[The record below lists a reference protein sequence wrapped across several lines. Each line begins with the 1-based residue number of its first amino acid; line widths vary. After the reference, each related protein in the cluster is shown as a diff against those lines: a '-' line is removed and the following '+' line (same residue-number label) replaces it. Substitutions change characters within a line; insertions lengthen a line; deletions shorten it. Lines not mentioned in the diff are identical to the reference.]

1 MNIYKRTTP
10 KWFIIRFLIFKII
23 ILALS
28 FGQSDY
34 LNNFDPDSLRFK
46 VLETKRCDQPPI
58 IDGNLNDPVWEFSEP
73 VNEFFQIAPK
83 ELSTPSEYT
92 SARVSYDDDAL
103 YVFIDSSDSQP
114 EKIKKILVRR
124 DSWMDGFSNNSD
136 WVGITIDSKN
146 DDYNGY
152 FFAVNASGTRM
163 DVALSGQWDYDPTW
177 NPVWDVQIAFN
188 DSGWTAE
195 FMLPFAVFQFENKT
209 NMEWGISFERS
220 IHRLQENV
228 DWPGRSKSVRG
239 LILPLGVLRGLNN
252 IPTSNQLEIIPYAL
266 AGYSNKIHTDI
277 GLDMR
282 YGLTSNSVMKLTFNP
297 DFGQVEADPSVLNL
311 TAFETFYEEKRPFF
325 SEGSEFFSHRISLFN
340 SRRIGKRP
348 NYNIPDDGQLENMP
362 DYTTILGASK
372 IMGSTASGIN
382 YGLIGAV
389 TAQEKAT
396 HIDSLGSSRE
406 IVIEPRTNYSIGRVE
421 IPVINNISRFGI
433 MATDI
438 SRKDN
443 LGATIIGTDWMV
455 GFFDNRLF
463 TNGQAIHSN
472 TNNIA
477 GNAFRFNF
485 GYLDPIWWSARF
497 WYGTYDNK
505 FDINDLGYLRRNGI
519 SYIGTRV
526 ELRKQEPW
534 GNFIN
539 NNVEFKY
546 SQDWSGD
553 GLVLEREVEIEQ
565 ENLLSNYWKAGF
577 FSKVFLPAYND
588 EDIFRDE
595 NAWAYRTEL
604 WGYAG
609 PSFSTDRRKKVVF
622 GANIGTGYGKNRG
635 RGYRISL
642 SSKIKPIEPL
652 NIEIDVMQ
660 DKSPNYM
667 QWVDI
672 LKAID
677 DTIRVYANSVLLTR
691 DITLRLDWTFSPD
704 ISLQCFVQPFFADMD
719 YKNFFRLRAPKTM
732 DLQEYDDYLQDH
744 EDPDFKLYNTVGTFV
759 FRWEYR
765 SGSTI
770 FLVYNLNQSKSYS
783 PAEKSWT
790 NENENALYFKLNYW
804 FKN

>member
-1 MNIYKRTTP
+1 MNLFFLNLKY
-10 KWFIIRFLIFKII
+10 FVALYIIFFDFGL
-23 ILALS
+23 
-28 FGQSDY
+28 GQSDY
-34 LNNFDPDSLRFK
+34 LKNFDPDSLRFK

-58 IDGNLNDPVWEFSEP
+58 IDGNLNDPAWEASDV
-73 VNEFFQIAPK
+73 VNEFFQIEPK
-83 ELSTPSEYT
+83 ELSIPSENT
-92 SARVSYDDDAL
+92 SARVSYDNEAL
-103 YVFIDSSDSQP
+103 YVFIEAFDSQP
-114 EKIKKILVRR
+114 EKIKKTLVRR

-163 DVALSGQWDYDPTW
+163 DVALSGERDYDPTW
-177 NPVWDVQIAFN
+177 NPVWDVQIEFN
-188 DSGWTAE
+188 DNGWTAE
-195 FMLPFAVFQFENKT
+195 FKLPLAVFQFENKT
-209 NMEWGISFERS
+209 DMEWGISFERS
-220 IHRLQENV
+220 IHRLQESV

-239 LILPLGVLRGLNN
+239 LILPLGILSGLNN
-252 IPTSNQLEIIPYAL
+252 ISTSKQLEIMPYVL
-266 AGYSNKIHTDI
+266 AGYSNKTHMNI

-325 SEGSEFFSHRISLFN
+325 SEGSEFFNHRISLFN
-340 SRRIGKRP
+340 SRRIGRRP
-348 NYNIPDDGQLENMP
+348 GYYIPDDGELENIP

-372 IMGSTASGIN
+372 IMGSTGSGIN
-382 YGLIGAV
+382 YGLIGAS
-389 TAQEKAT
+389 TAQETAT
-396 HIDSLGSSRE
+396 HIDSLGSSE
-406 IVIEPRTNYSIGRVE
+406 IIIEPRTNYSIGRIE

-433 MATDI
+433 MATDV
-438 SRKDN
+438 SRRDN
-443 LGATIIGTDWMV
+443 SGATIIGTDWKV
-455 GFFDNRLF
+455 GVLENRLF
-463 TNGQAIHSN
+463 TNGQIIHSN

-505 FDINDLGYLRRNGI
+505 FDINDLGYLRRNGV
-519 SYIGTRV
+519 SYIGTRI

-539 NNVEFKY
+539 NYIEFKY
-546 SQDWSGD
+546 SQDWNGK
-553 GLVLEREVEIEQ
+553 GLPLEREIEIEQ
-565 ENLLSNYWKAGF
+565 DNLLSNYWKAGF

-588 EDIFRDE
+588 EDIFRNE
-595 NAWAYRTEL
+595 NAWVYKTEL

-635 RGYRISL
+635 RGYRVRL
-642 SSKIKPIEPL
+642 SSNIKPIEPL
-652 NIEIDVMQ
+652 NIEIDAMQ

-672 LKAID
+672 LEFID
-677 DTIRVYANSVLLTR
+677 DTVRVYANSLLLTR
-691 DITLRLDWTFSPD
+691 DITLRLDWTFSPQ
-704 ISLQCFVQPFFADMD
+704 ISLQCFVQPFFADMN
-719 YKNFFRLRAPKTM
+719 YKNFFRLQAPETM
-732 DLQEYDDYLQDH
+732 NLQKYDYLKDY

-759 FRWEYR
+759 FRWEYH
-765 SGSTI
+765 SGSTL
-770 FLVYNLNQSKSYS
+770 FLVYNLNQNRYYS
-783 PAEKSWT
+783 PS
-790 NENENALYFKLNYW
+790 ENEWARENANAIYFKINYW